1 MIKKKTSLLV
11 FGTLV
16 LLYLIPALACTRSA
30 NSPAQLT
37 AIAEKAVIARVT
49 AAIIATEQ
57 EKLITPTATFTS
69 TPTATKSFET
79 QAAETEA
86 ARLASLVTPTPTETP
101 LPTDTPTVTPT
112 VPTPRSTFPVET
124 IAPATSTATPEN
136 LPPTATATP
145 DIPLPVLNPD
155 FTNKAFYVVQTG
167 DTADAIA
174 YRYGTSID
182 HITGLDEDSGGGFL
196 KPGVLLLINA
206 RQRTFSSGMRILP
219 DEYIVMG
226 YPSIGY
232 DLAYEVRQAGGY
244 LSTYSEYTS
253 SGTLNGPELINKVSI
268 DYSIS
273 PIILMELLEYKSHW
287 VSGQPRSIAEE
298 HYPLGWMGENS
309 EGLYKQLTWAAQELS
324 KGYYGWRY
332 GTLSEIPFYKNPK
345 PDEPIYFNPLLNAG
359 SVAIQYLFAQLY
371 PYQDFEKAIYD
382 ANGFLEQ
389 FYLDFGN
396 VWDYYINDPHGFND
410 QLIQPA
416 LDLPFNE
423 DDEWSITGGPH
434 ESWTTGSPLGALDF
448 APRMAE
454 QGCARSDSWITTSAP
469 GLVLRNG
476 VGTVVLDLDM
486 DGHEETGWV
495 IYYLHVRT
503 DGKAEPG
510 TMLPLH
516 GRVGHP
522 SCEGGNATGT
532 HLHIARKY
540 NGEWVQAYGPIPFNM
555 SGWIPFGGESYLG
568 GLQRGKD
575 IIYAQSYATSDT
587 LVHY

>member
-1 MIKKKTSLLV
+1 MLIL
-11 FGTLV
+11 GTLV
-16 LLYLIPALACTRSA
+16 LLFLIPALACTRSA
-30 NSPAQLT
+30 NSPQQLT
-37 AIAEKAVIARVT
+37 AIAEKAIRARGT
-49 AAIIATEQ
+49 AAVMATEQ
-57 EKLITPTATFTS
+57 EKFITPTATFTE
-69 TPTATKSFET
+69 TPTATKSAET
-79 QAAETEA
+79 LAAETEA
-86 ARLASLVTPTPTETP
+86 ARLAAMVTPTPTNTP
-101 LPTDTPTVTPT
+101 TATDTPTVTPT

-124 IAPATSTATPEN
+124 IAPATATATPEN

-145 DIPLPVLNPD
+145 DIPLPILSPN
-155 FTNKAFYVVQTG
+155 FTNKAFYIVQTG

-174 YRYGTSID
+174 YRYGTTTD
-182 HITGLDEDSGGGFL
+182 HLTGLDNEDPETFL
-196 KPGVLLLINA
+196 EPGKLLLINA
-206 RQRTFSSGMRILP
+206 KPRTFSSGMRILP

-232 DLAYEVRQAGGY
+232 DLEYEVRQAGGY
-244 LSTYSEYTS
+244 LSTYTEYTA
-253 SGTLNGPELINKVSI
+253 SGLLTGSELISKVSI

-273 PIILMELLEYKSHW
+273 PIILLELLEYKSHW
-287 VSGQPRSIAEE
+287 VSGQPRSIVEE
-298 HYPLGWMGENS
+298 HYPLGWLGENS

-332 GTLSEIPFYKNPK
+332 GTVAEIPFYKNPK

-371 PYQDFEKAIYD
+371 TYEDFEKAIYD
-382 ANGFLEQ
+382 VNGFLQQ

-396 VWDYYINDPHGFND
+396 VWDYYVIDSKGFNNR
-410 QLIQPA
+410 LEQPE
-416 LDLPFNE
+416 LTLPFTE

-454 QGCARSDSWITTSAP
+454 QGCARSDSWITASAP
-469 GLVLRNG
+469 GLVIRTG

-510 TMLPLH
+510 TRLPLH
-516 GRVGHP
+516 GRIGHP

-532 HLHIARKY
+532 HLHIARKF
-540 NGEWVQAYGPIPFNM
+540 NGEWVQAYGPLPFNM
-555 SGWIPFGGESYLG
+555 SGWIPFGGESYRG
-568 GLQRGKD
+568 GVQRGD
-575 IIYAQSYATSDT
+575 DVIYAQTYATSNT

>member
-1 MIKKKTSLLV
+1 MLIL
-11 FGTLV
+11 GTLV
-16 LLYLIPALACTRSA
+16 LLFLIPALACTRSA
-30 NSPAQLT
+30 NSPQQLT
-37 AIAEKAVIARVT
+37 AIAEKAIRARGT
-49 AAIIATEQ
+49 AAVMATEQ
-57 EKLITPTATFTS
+57 EKLITPTATFTE
-69 TPTATKSFET
+69 TPTATKSAET
-79 QAAETEA
+79 LAAETEV
-86 ARLASLVTPTPTETP
+86 ARLAAMVTPTPTNTP
-101 LPTDTPTVTPT
+101 TATDTPTVTPT

-124 IAPATSTATPEN
+124 IAPATATATPEN

-145 DIPLPVLNPD
+145 DIPLPILSPN
-155 FTNKAFYVVQTG
+155 FTNKAFYIVQTG

-174 YRYGTSID
+174 YRYGTTTD
-182 HITGLDEDSGGGFL
+182 HLTGLDNEDTETFL
-196 KPGVLLLINA
+196 EPGKLLLINVKP
-206 RQRTFSSGMRILP
+206 RTFSSGMRILP

-232 DLAYEVRQAGGY
+232 DLEYEVRQAGGY
-244 LSTYSEYTS
+244 LSTYTEYTA
-253 SGTLNGPELINKVSI
+253 SGLLTGSELISKVSI

-273 PIILMELLEYKSHW
+273 PIILLELLEYKSHW
-287 VSGQPRSIAEE
+287 VSGQPRSIVEE
-298 HYPLGWMGENS
+298 HYPLGWLGENS

-332 GTLSEIPFYKNPK
+332 GTVAEIPFYKNPK

-371 PYQDFEKAIYD
+371 TYEDFEKAIYD
-382 ANGFLEQ
+382 VNGFLQQ

-396 VWDYYINDPHGFND
+396 VWDYYVIDSKGFNNR
-410 QLIQPA
+410 LEQPE
-416 LDLPFNE
+416 LTLPFTE

-454 QGCARSDSWITTSAP
+454 QGCARSDSWITASAP
-469 GLVLRNG
+469 GLVIRTG

-510 TMLPLH
+510 TRLPLH
-516 GRVGHP
+516 GRIGHP

-532 HLHIARKY
+532 HLHIARKF
-540 NGEWVQAYGPIPFNM
+540 NGEWVQAYGPLPFNM
-555 SGWIPFGGESYLG
+555 SGWIPFGGESYRG
-568 GLQRGKD
+568 GVQRD
-575 IIYAQSYATSDT
+575 DDVIYAQTYATSNT